1 MENQFPD
8 QNRQSE
14 EIDLGQLFQFIGRG
28 FRRIFRGILKLF
40 LYIKSNAII
49 LGILVVVG
57 LLVGYG
63 LNQIITK
70 ELKTEVIVK
79 PNLESKTYLY
89 DVIDEINANIK
100 TKNEIFFGELD
111 IDINDLE
118 GFRITIDP
126 IETDEI
132 ENMTDQV
139 KYLEL
144 LEKFRE
150 EEGVLEVV
158 RAEILNKSVQN
169 HRIIFYYKEQDSGY
183 KAASALMNYINSND
197 YFNELIALHNQN
209 AEERISKNNDLVKQI
224 DQLVS
229 GYTSDLESQTKA
241 EGTLVLS
248 EAEKLNVAALLRLK
262 KELIKETELKK
273 LEMQGNQQ
281 AVRIISFGKTQEVR
295 KSFFGKTII
304 LIPTILLSIFLL
316 IDLIKYLNRKASE
329 LQV

>member
-28 FRRIFRGILKLF
+28 FRRVFRGILKLF
-40 LYIKSNAII
+40 LYIKRNAVI
-49 LGILVVVG
+49 LGILIVGG

-70 ELKTEVIVK
+70 ELKAEVIVK

-100 TKNEIFFGELD
+100 TKNAAFFEELN

-118 GFRITIDP
+118 GLRITIDP

-132 ENMTDQV
+132 ENMNDQV

-150 EEGVLEVV
+150 EEGILEVV
-158 RAEILNKSVQN
+158 RGEILNKSEQN
-169 HRIIFYYKEQDSGY
+169 HRIIFYYKEQDTGY
-183 KAASALMNYINSND
+183 KIASTLINYINSND
-197 YFNELIALHNQN
+197 YFNELIALYNQN

-224 DQLVS
+224 DQLIS
-229 GYTSDLESQTKA
+229 GYTFDLESKA
-241 EGTLVLS
+241 KPEGTLVLS

-262 KELIKETELKK
+262 KDLIKETELKK
-273 LEMQGNQQ
+273 LEIQGNQE
-281 AVRIISFGKTQEVR
+281 AVRIVSFGKTQEVR

-316 IDLIKYLNRKASE
+316 IDFIKYLNRKASE
-329 LQV
+329 LQG